1 MAIVKQDMCNY
12 GKPGAMLEWKRP
24 NWYVSEPMMIPSNT
38 SKKEDDGIV
47 VFVALNGMENKT
59 YYITLDAKTMEEIS
73 LAGPFSHIPYSA
85 HGHFYQGTFK
95 K

>member
-38 SKKEDDGIV
+38 SKNEYDVIV

-59 YYITLDAKTMEEIS
+59 YYITLDAKTMEPLERFNIRHRVPS
-73 LAGPFSHIPYSA
+73 TL
-85 HGHFYQGTFK
+85 HGS
-95 K
+95 

>member
-38 SKKEDDGIV
+38 SKKEDDGVV
-47 VFVALNGMENKT
+47 VFVALARKK
-59 YYITLDAKTMEEIS
+59 D
-73 LAGPFSHIPYSA
+73 IPHY
-85 HGHFYQGTFK
+85 T
-95 K
+95 